1 MLAFGMRSDDDLVSV
16 ATALRAA
23 VGMIKRRARDNRTT
37 DLTSPEVA
45 VLSRLD
51 RNGPDTVAGL
61 ARWEQITPQAM
72 GATVGRLEARGL
84 VQRSVDPADKRRQL
98 LAPTAAG
105 LEQIYGARDK
115 VSRQIAAELAAHFTD
130 AEIAVIRDAA
140 PLIQRLAQYL

>member
-1 MLAFGMRSDDDLVSV
+1 MSSGDDLIPV

-23 VGMIKRRARDNRTT
+23 VGMIKRRARANQTT
-37 DLTSPEVA
+37 GLTSPEVA

-51 RNGPDTVAGL
+51 RNGPDTIAGL

-72 GATVGRLEARGL
+72 GATVAGLETRGL
-84 VQRSVDPADKRRQL
+84 VRRSADPADKRRQL
-98 LAPTAAG
+98 LALTQAG
-105 LEQIYGARDK
+105 VDQIYGARDEIN
-115 VSRQIAAELAAHFTD
+115 RQLAAELGAHFTD